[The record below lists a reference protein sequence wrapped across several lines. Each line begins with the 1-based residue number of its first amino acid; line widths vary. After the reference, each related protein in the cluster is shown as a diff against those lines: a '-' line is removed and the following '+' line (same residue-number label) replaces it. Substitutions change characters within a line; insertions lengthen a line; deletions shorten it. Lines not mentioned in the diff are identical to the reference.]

1 MEYGNQDISCDLKKY
16 CFGCVVVIK
25 SGLLEFIEWKGG
37 EKVEIVFVIAS
48 FRHLYGDK
56 K

>member
-1 MEYGNQDISCDLKKY
+1 MEYGNQDIPCDLKKY
-16 CFGCVVVIK
+16 CIGCVVVIK

-37 EKVEIVFVIAS
+37 EKVERVFVIAS